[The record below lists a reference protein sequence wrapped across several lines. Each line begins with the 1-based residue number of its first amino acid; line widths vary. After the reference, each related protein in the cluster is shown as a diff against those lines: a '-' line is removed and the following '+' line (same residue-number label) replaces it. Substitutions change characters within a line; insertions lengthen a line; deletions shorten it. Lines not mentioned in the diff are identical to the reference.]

1 MTLIVVGD
9 PRMWLGAKLLLQ
21 RSQSAPPVA
30 VHAAKVLAQ
39 ELGRVLPRGHFEVSS
54 NGDAISISGVGAS
67 RGSGA
72 GSVTAWYW
80 ALPLPKAVSFR
91 LLLKSNA
98 DFVQDFV
105 STTMGEPWPAPGARA
120 HVRRKRGVFYVWWGG
135 DSYADGL
142 ARFRPLTLDEL
153 E

>member
-1 MTLIVVGD
+1 
-9 PRMWLGAKLLLQ
+9 MWLSAKLLQ
-21 RSQSAPPVA
+21 QSQSAPPVA
-30 VHAAKVLAQ
+30 VHAASVLAQ
-39 ELGRVLPRGHFEVSS
+39 ELGRVLPRDHFEVKSY
-54 NGDAISISGVGAS
+54 GDAISISGVGTS

-72 GSVTAWYW
+72 GSGIAWYF

-105 STTMGEPWPAPGARA
+105 ATTLGRPWPAPGARP
-120 HVRRKRGVFYVWWGG
+120 HVRRKQGVFYVWWGG
-135 DSYADGL
+135 DRYGDGL
-142 ARFRPLTLDEL
+142 VRFRPLTLDDL